1 MSVKKA
7 DLKKQLMQMMIPGTD
22 TALLEEFIK
31 QVEGAKKSKASAPKA
46 IKKTAEEVRAEKME
60 AVKAELETIKETK
73 KINKESR
80 ERRLQA
86 SLEEKEKTKT
96 LRVTRKK

>member
-7 DLKKQLMQMMIPGTD
+7 DLKKLIETMKQAGAD
-22 TALLEEFIK
+22 VTALEALL
-31 QVEGAKKSKASAPKA
+31 QTSKASAPKA
-46 IKKTAEEVRAEKME
+46 VKKTAEEVRAEKME
-60 AVKAELETIKETK
+60 AVKAELEIIKEATLK
-73 KINKESR
+73 NKQVR
-80 ERRLQA
+80 EKRIQK